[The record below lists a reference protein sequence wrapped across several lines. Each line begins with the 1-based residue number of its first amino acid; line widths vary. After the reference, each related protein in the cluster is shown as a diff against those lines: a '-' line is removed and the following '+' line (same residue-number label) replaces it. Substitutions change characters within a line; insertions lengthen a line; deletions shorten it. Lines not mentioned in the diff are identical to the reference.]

1 MDETRTDTH
10 PPHEPSQG
18 HEPISLSVPFVLYSA
33 VGLVI
38 LIITALI
45 LMQVGLSWLL
55 ASPAPP
61 TPPQLRPTQTDTQ
74 PPGPRIE
81 ADLSEQLRRL
91 RAEND
96 AVLASYDWVDREQ
109 QTVRI
114 PIQRA
119 IDLLAER
126 GLSAATQPSDGSD
139 QDAPSKDE
147 STPDS
152 DAKPTTQSK
161 PSSES
166 QPIPESEPNVD
177 RQPSTEKPSDSAT
190 DF

>member
-1 MDETRTDTH
+1 
-10 PPHEPSQG
+10 
-18 HEPISLSVPFVLYSA
+18 
-33 VGLVI
+33 
-38 LIITALI
+38 
-45 LMQVGLSWLL
+45 
-55 ASPAPP
+55 
-61 TPPQLRPTQTDTQ
+61 
-74 PPGPRIE
+74 
-81 ADLSEQLRRL
+81 LSEQLRRL